1 MPVPGSFDRRRSTDE
16 LGDDDDDGMPTT
28 QATPLL
34 PVTNPFSAAS
44 VHSARSASAGNMS
57 KGKAP
62 RRYSNGYASRNVRTS
77 TASPQVD
84 VDGGIEAAAP
94 NGPAGMSFCV
104 RFTDGSEDLLDIWVG
119 ERESVGQVKRRIR
132 LLRPSLVVDGRPR
145 RLRLIQLGRLLTD
158 GTFLVPYTVQL
169 LSKRAKLVQK
179 ATKPNSQAL
188 LEGLEAV
195 GREIG
200 VNVRAPSAIATG
212 NSTDKTK
219 DADDAKGKGKERR
232 TEFDGTEVQEDERVW
247 LQCSVGEPMDDEEML
262 ASGEQEKA
270 QAAQITPLQGFDRL
284 RDAGFSEE
292 DITSMRAEFRR
303 NQGVNIEG
311 DDDEH
316 ARALEDQWMEGLT
329 GQNEAAASAD
339 GLQDR
344 YWTTLLQGVCIG
356 FFVPFLPF
364 FFFRSQ
370 AFSRAMSIAIV
381 LGTFI
386 NVTFGLLRMFN

>member
-1 MPVPGSFDRRRSTDE
+1 MPLPGSFDRGRSSDD
-16 LGDDDDDGMPTT
+16 LDDDDDASASHT
-28 QATPLL
+28 TPLL
-34 PVTNPFSAAS
+34 PVTNPFSAAAAQ
-44 VHSARSASAGNMS
+44 SARAAHASSAS
-57 KGKAP
+57 KGKSTMFHHNGHVP
-62 RRYSNGYASRNVRTS
+62 RGAQALDDAQDSTDAAS
-77 TASPQVD
+77 AD
-84 VDGGIEAAAP
+84 
-94 NGPAGMSFCV
+94 GPAGMSFCV

-169 LSKRAKLVQK
+169 LSKRAKLVQR
-179 ATKPNSQAL
+179 ATKPNSQAI

-200 VNVRAPSAIATG
+200 VNMRAPGSTNATAAAAEKG
-212 NSTDKTK
+212 KGTD
-219 DADDAKGKGKERR
+219 DSKGKGKEKEHRNS
-232 TEFDGTEVQEDERVW
+232 FQGTEAEEDERVW
-247 LQCSVGEPMDDEEML
+247 LQCSVGEPMDDEEM
-262 ASGEQEKA
+262 ATAAEQDKA
-270 QAAQITPLQGFDRL
+270 QATQITPLQGFDRL

-292 DITSMRAEFRR
+292 DINSMRAEFRR
-303 NQGVNIEG
+303 NRGVNVEG

-329 GQNEAAASAD
+329 GQNEAAATAD

-381 LGTFI
+381 LGAFI